1 MNEGRNV
8 TARVERSGRRA
19 GLWLAVAVSF
29 LLVSDSLAVAEN
41 HAASMS
47 ATDKTRKPLFWTDPM
62 VPGSSFDHG
71 GKSPFMDMELVPV
84 YETDPSMVSMTKGEA
99 SNLSIRTTKV
109 SKRSLSSS
117 IRTLATI
124 DYDER
129 NVQDVTVRVNARISA
144 YYYPIHEGYLV
155 TKGQPLFEL
164 QSPEIYQYLGDYL
177 NLVSNS
183 ERLAAISINTPHVM
197 AQSRTTLEWRGI
209 PEDTIDEV
217 VKTGKATDRFV
228 VRAPVTGIILKRF
241 VEQDSL
247 VNAGVKTGQF
257 TTYGTPVARIADISF
272 VYADAQLFSDD
283 LGRIKPGAPC
293 VVEPQGARGKS
304 YRAKV
309 SYVYPALKEGARYGL
324 ARIALDNQDLS
335 LRPGMYADVRLE
347 LPDDGPALAVPRDAV
362 VETADESWVFVKV
375 DALHFQKR
383 TVTVAGSRGDIIP
396 VVRGLEEGEEVATG
410 GAVFF
415 LNAELAMKEPATRQT
430 NQMRQ

>member
-1 MNEGRNV
+1 MK
-8 TARVERSGRRA
+8 ARVVLAGKGMRKWRA
-19 GLWLAVAVSF
+19 AAVVPF
-29 LLVSDSLAVAEN
+29 LLVSGELAATEN
-41 HAASMS
+41 KPS
-47 ATDKTRKPLFWTDPM
+47 APGADEMRKPLFWTDPM
-62 VPGSSFDHG
+62 VPGSHFDHG

-84 YETDPSMVSMTKGEA
+84 YESNPSVVSMTEREA
-99 SNLSIRTTKV
+99 SNLLIETAKV
-109 SKRSLSSS
+109 SKRSLVRS

-124 DYDER
+124 AYDER

-183 ERLAAISINTPHVM
+183 EKVAAISTDTLHIM
-197 AQSRTTLEWRGI
+197 AQSKTTLLWRGI
-209 PEDTIDEV
+209 PQDTVDEV

-247 VNAGVKTGQF
+247 VNAGIKTGQF

-283 LGRIKPGAPC
+283 LSRVRPGTPC
-293 VVEPQGARGKS
+293 LVEPQGSKGKG
-304 YRAKV
+304 YGAKV
-309 SYVYPALKEGARYGL
+309 SYVYPVLKEGTRYGL
-324 ARIALDNQDLS
+324 GRIALDNRDLA
-335 LRPGMYADVRLE
+335 LKPGMYADVRLDP
-347 LPDDGPALAVPRDAV
+347 PDDEPTLAVPRDAV
-362 VETADESWVFVKV
+362 VESGDESWVFVKI
-375 DALHFQKR
+375 DPHHFQKR
-383 TVTVAGSRGDIIP
+383 MVVVAEPRDDLIPVSRGLD
-396 VVRGLEEGEEVATG
+396 ESEEVATG

-415 LNAELAMKEPATRQT
+415 LNAEIAMKEPTARQR
-430 NQMRQ
+430 NQTQQ